1 MESSRHTSPAILALA
16 IVAGIAF
23 LLQQSGFFNGIF
35 STDILASVKAEDML
49 SAADF
54 AGMEKPTTQA
64 VTAANI
70 DVAETASVR

>member
-16 IVAGIAF
+16 IVAGGAF

-35 STDILASVKAEDML
+35 STEILASVRAEDVL
-49 SAADF
+49 SAGDIAARDN
-54 AGMEKPTTQA
+54 P

-70 DVAETASVR
+70 DTAETASVR